1 MEDLEKVTNAFNKVI
16 RGDTETIDVAL
27 HKKNGE
33 EAAINVTSVPIIIG
47 GVVNGSYIVA
57 KEGTEQKLIE
67 KK

>member
-1 MEDLEKVTNAFNKVI
+1 MEDLEKVTNTFNKVI

-27 HKKNGE
+27 HKKNEE
-33 EAAINVTSVPIIIG
+33 EAVINVTSVLIIIG

-57 KEGTEQKLIE
+57 KAGTEQKLIE

>member
-1 MEDLEKVTNAFNKVI
+1 MEDLEKAKNALHKVV
-16 RGDTETIDVAL
+16 RGDTDTIDVAL

-33 EAAINVTSVPIIIG
+33 EAVINVTSVPIIIG

-57 KEGTEQKLIE
+57 KEVTEQKLIE

>member
-33 EAAINVTSVPIIIG
+33 EAVINVTSVPIIIG
-47 GVVNGSYIVA
+47 GC
-57 KEGTEQKLIE
+57 EHKLPFCRYGGE
-67 KK
+67 EFRHST